1 MPVLRAFFTSGDS
14 RSLLWPSSDLEQR
27 DGGCHIAIWGSMT
40 LRSSRT
46 HPFCLVCN
54 VLGIGYCTQDVT
66 SAQSTG
72 TGDGGGNDRNLEIE
86 VIWKEL
92 LSQEW
97 KTAGWQCCSL

>member
-1 MPVLRAFFTSGDS
+1 MIPGPF
-14 RSLLWPSSDLEQR
+14 SDLEQR

-46 HPFCLVCN
+46 HPILPGMQCFGN
-54 VLGIGYCTQDVT
+54 RVLY
-66 SAQSTG
+66 TG
-72 TGDGGGNDRNLEIE
+72 CDLSPGHRHWGQRGNDRNLEIE

-97 KTAGWQCCSL
+97 KTAGWQCCSLWAA